1 MRKRSR
7 EEKVGI
13 VMEGLT
19 TSVGI
24 GEICRKHNISH
35 TQYYAWR
42 DKFLEGGRKA
52 LSSGASTEE
61 KALQREVS
69 ELKELVGDLTIANN
83 AFKKTLNMR
92 R

>member
-1 MRKRSR
+1 MHKRST
-7 EEKVGI
+7 EEKVSI

-19 TSVGI
+19 TSAGV
-24 GEICRKHNISH
+24 GEICRRHDISH

-42 DKFLEGGRKA
+42 DKFLEGGQKA
-52 LSSGASTEE
+52 LSSGASTTE
-61 KALQREVS
+61 KALEREVS